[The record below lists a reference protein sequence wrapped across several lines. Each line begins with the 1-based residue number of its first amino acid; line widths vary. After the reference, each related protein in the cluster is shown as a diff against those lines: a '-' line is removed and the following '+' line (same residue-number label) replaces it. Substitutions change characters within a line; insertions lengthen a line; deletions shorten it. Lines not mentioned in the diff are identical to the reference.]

1 MVFDFEIAIPSYNR
15 ESILPKKTLKMLYDL
30 GVNSNKIR
38 IFLRDDEQLEK
49 YKKSCG
55 ENYQYELTGQS
66 GIMATRNY
74 LQVYYH
80 EINTKSDGV
89 LFIDDDLTKITEKDR
104 VFLSKP
110 FMELVEYFFIETKKR
125 GGRLWSI
132 NALNNDFFMKDNI
145 STNLKYCIGAFK
157 GLILD
162 RTRDTILC
170 DVGHFEDFQFTF
182 EYFLEDG
189 VVVRFNKYGIT
200 TKYFELKGGICG
212 SLGGMKERQKEM
224 EENGKYMIER
234 YGDMVK
240 IKMKKWGTDLRM
252 NYRYE
257 IDSD

>member
-1 MVFDFEIAIPSYNR
+1 MFDFEIAIPSFNR
-15 ESILPKKTLKMLYDL
+15 EDILPKKTLKMLFDL

-38 IFLRDDEQLEK
+38 IFLRDEQQLEK

-55 ENYQYELTGQS
+55 ENYNYELTGQS

-125 GGRLWSI
+125 GARLWSV

-157 GLILD
+157 GVILD

-212 SLGGMKERQKEM
+212 SLGGMEERQKEM
-224 EENGKYMIER
+224 EENGNYMIER

>member
-1 MVFDFEIAIPSYNR
+1 MFDFEIAIPSFNR
-15 ESILPKKTLKMLYDL
+15 EDILPKKTLKMLYDL

-38 IFLRDDEQLEK
+38 IFLKDEEQLEK

-55 ENYQYELTGQS
+55 ENYNYELTGQS

-80 EINTKSDGV
+80 EVNTKSDGV

-132 NALNNDFFMKDNI
+132 NALNNEFFMKDNI

-157 GLILD
+157 GVILD

-170 DVGHFEDFQFTF
+170 DVGHFEDYQFTF

-212 SLGGMKERQKEM
+212 SLGGMEERQKEM

>member
-1 MVFDFEIAIPSYNR
+1 MFDFEIAIPSFNR
-15 ESILPKKTLKMLYDL
+15 EDILPKKTLKMLYDL

-38 IFLRDDEQLEK
+38 IFLRDEEQLEK

-125 GGRLWSI
+125 GARLWSV

-157 GLILD
+157 GVILD

-212 SLGGMKERQKEM
+212 SLGGMEERQKEM

>member
-1 MVFDFEIAIPSYNR
+1 MFDFEIAIPSFNR
-15 ESILPKKTLKMLYDL
+15 EDILPKKTLKMLYDL

-38 IFLRDDEQLEK
+38 IFLKDEEQLEK

-89 LFIDDDLTKITEKDR
+89 LFIDDDITKITEKDR

-125 GGRLWSI
+125 GGRLWSV
-132 NALNNDFFMKDNI
+132 NALNNEFFMKDNI

-157 GLILD
+157 GVILD

-212 SLGGMKERQKEM
+212 SLGGMEERQKEM

>member
-1 MVFDFEIAIPSYNR
+1 MFDFEIAIPSFNR
-15 ESILPKKTLKMLYDL
+15 EDILPKKTLKMLYDL

-38 IFLRDDEQLEK
+38 IFLKDEEQLEK

-55 ENYQYELTGQS
+55 ENYNYELTGQS

-89 LFIDDDLTKITEKDR
+89 LFIDDDITKITEKDR

-132 NALNNDFFMKDNI
+132 NALNNEFFMKDNI

-157 GLILD
+157 GVILD

-212 SLGGMKERQKEM
+212 SLGGMEERQKEM

>member
-1 MVFDFEIAIPSYNR
+1 MFDFEIAIPSFNR
-15 ESILPKKTLKMLYDL
+15 EDILPKKTLKMLYDL

-38 IFLRDDEQLEK
+38 IFLKDEEQLEK

-66 GIMATRNY
+66 GILATRNY

-125 GGRLWSI
+125 GGRLWSV

-157 GLILD
+157 GVILD

-212 SLGGMKERQKEM
+212 SLGGMEERQKEM

>member
-1 MVFDFEIAIPSYNR
+1 MFDFEIAIPSFNR
-15 ESILPKKTLKMLYDL
+15 EDILPKKTLKMLYDL

-38 IFLRDDEQLEK
+38 IFLKDEEQLEK

-55 ENYQYELTGQS
+55 ENYNYELTGQS
-66 GIMATRNY
+66 GILATRNY

-125 GGRLWSI
+125 GARLWSV

-157 GLILD
+157 GVILD